1 MRHLAPLAAAVVAT
15 LSVAAAL
22 VACGSDEKPPAVV
35 AMAGQTVATAKL
47 RSIADG
53 LCAAAG
59 QAAGGDIDTARQ
71 TFFGQSHEGL
81 HLIAR
86 ALQDDD
92 RAAAGALLEAKQKV
106 EADFT
111 TPPPGAQVAA
121 DLRRLAELTRSSLA
135 RFKVG
140 VAACPAS
147 G

>member
-1 MRHLAPLAAAVVAT
+1 MRQLAPLAAAVAAT
-15 LSVAAAL
+15 LSVGGTGA
-22 VACGSDEKPPAVV
+22 ACGSEEKPQVVV
-35 AMAGQTVATAKL
+35 ALAGETVPTAKL

-53 LCAAAG
+53 LCEAARQG
-59 QAAGGDIDTARQ
+59 EGGGIDAARQ
-71 TFFGQSHEGL
+71 TFFGRSHEGL

-86 ALQDDD
+86 ALQDED
-92 RAAAGALLEAKQKV
+92 RAAAAALLEAKQKV

-135 RFKVG
+135 RYKVS
-140 VAACPAS
+140 VSACPAP

>member
-15 LSVAAAL
+15 LSVAGAVA
-22 VACGSDEKPPAVV
+22 ACGSDGKPQGVV
-35 AMAGQTVATAKL
+35 ALAGQTVTTAKL

-53 LCAAAG
+53 LCEAAR
-59 QAAGGDIDTARQ
+59 QAERGDIEAARQ
-71 TFFGQSHEGL
+71 SFFGQSHEGL

-92 RAAAGALLEAKQKV
+92 RTAAAALLEAKQKV

-111 TPPPGAQVAA
+111 TPPSGAQVAA

-135 RFKVG
+135 RFKVS
-140 VAACPAS
+140 VDACPAS